1 MGKVTAEIVE
11 PLGSRPSEGALKISV
26 DLSPMASPY
35 HSGRG
40 SSLDESVEIVRLL
53 ERSVRDSKCI
63 DMEGLCLI
71 SGEKCWQIRVDLIA
85 FNNEGNLVE
94 AFSIAMIASL
104 AHFK

>member
-1 MGKVTAEIVE
+1 MAKTSGEIVE
-11 PLGSRPSEGALKISV
+11 PLASRPSEGTLKIAV
-26 DLSPMASPY
+26 DLSPMASP
-35 HSGRG
+35 HLSSGG

-53 ERSVRDSKCI
+53 ERSVRDSKCV

-85 FNNEGNLVE
+85 YNNEGNLVE
-94 AFSIAMIASL
+94 AFSIAMISSL